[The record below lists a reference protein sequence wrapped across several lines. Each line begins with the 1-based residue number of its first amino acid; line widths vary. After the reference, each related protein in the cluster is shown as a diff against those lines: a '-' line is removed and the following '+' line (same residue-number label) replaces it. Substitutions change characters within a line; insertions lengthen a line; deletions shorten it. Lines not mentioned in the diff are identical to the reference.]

1 MASGGS
7 RKMTGS
13 FVGTGADL
21 EVRTVGFRP
30 KHVQIINIG
39 GLCTAEWVAGMADD
53 SMVLRVTAGTM
64 TVPTTNG
71 ITPLSDGFAV
81 GANADLNVSGE
92 LCRWVA
98 TD

>member
-7 RKMTGS
+7 RKMYGS
-13 FVGTGADL
+13 FVGTGADM

-30 KHVQIINIG
+30 KHVHIVNIT
-39 GLCTAEWVAGMADD
+39 GLCEAEWLLGMADD
-53 SMVLRVTAGTM
+53 SMVLRITAGTM

-92 LCRWVA
+92 LCRWMA
-98 TD
+98 SD